1 MGLLHECVEDPA
13 AGHLQD
19 YRHQE
24 VCIPPPPPPHTQHP
38 SPLEAILVL
47 LFDTDSEAFEL
58 RDLLKKRFFSKLEG
72 LEIDGV
78 KVSVPTPLPWYP
90 NELGWHFESSRSEIR
105 KSAHFSDFHA
115 FLVQETAL
123 GNICRQEAVSMIPPI
138 LLDVQSHHR
147 VLDMCAAPG
156 SKTTQLIEFL
166 HTGCGDAEPQGIV
179 IANDDSHDRCYLLVH
194 QTKRLRSPCCMV
206 VNHDASQFPTL
217 QVRRQGVTFPFQ
229 FDRILA
235 DVPCSGDGTLR
246 KNPKIWEKWSVTIA
260 AALHPLQQKIV
271 RRGCELLR
279 VGGRLVY
286 STCSLNPTENEAVVA
301 SLLRDYPDSLE
312 IVDASEYLPQLRRDP
327 GLRTWKVLDRHGT
340 QYAAHQDLSQTVKS
354 YLYPTMFPPTE
365 EEAGWMHLERWFVTS
380 PRISCLFRVF
390 T

>member
-1 MGLLHECVEDPA
+1 MNVLKAELPA
-13 AGHLQD
+13 TFRITGT
-19 YRHQE
+19 RRF
-24 VCIPPPPPPHTQHP
+24 VSPPPPPPLFVPQHP

-47 LFDTDSEAFEL
+47 PFDTNSEAFEL

-105 KSAHFSDFHA
+105 KSAYFSDFHA
-115 FLVQETAL
+115 FLVQETTL

-156 SKTTQLIEFL
+156 SKTNQLIEFL
-166 HTGCGDAEPQGIV
+166 HTGCGDADPQGVV
-179 IANDDSHDRCYLLVH
+179 IANDDSHDRCYTLVH
-194 QTKRLRSPCCMV
+194 QTKRLRSPCTMV
-206 VNHDASQFPTL
+206 VNHDASQFPAL
-217 QVRRQGVTFPFQ
+217 LVQRQGVTFPFQ

-246 KNPKIWEKWSVTIA
+246 KNPLIWNRWSVTNGT
-260 AALHPLQQKIV
+260 ALHPLQVKIL
-271 RRGCELLR
+271 RRGCELLK

-286 STCSLNPTENEAVVA
+286 STCSMNPTENEAVVA
-301 SLLRDYPDSLE
+301 SLLREFPDAFEL
-312 IVDASEYLPQLRRDP
+312 VDASALIPELRRDP
-327 GLRTWKVLDRHGT
+327 GLRTWKVINREGEVF
-340 QYAAHQDLSQTVKS
+340 AAPEDLSTADKS
-354 YLYPTMFPPTE
+354 FLLPSMFPPIE
-365 EEAGWMHLERWFVTS
+365 EEAARMHLEKWFVA
-380 PRISCLFRVF
+380 RCFILC
-390 T
+390 